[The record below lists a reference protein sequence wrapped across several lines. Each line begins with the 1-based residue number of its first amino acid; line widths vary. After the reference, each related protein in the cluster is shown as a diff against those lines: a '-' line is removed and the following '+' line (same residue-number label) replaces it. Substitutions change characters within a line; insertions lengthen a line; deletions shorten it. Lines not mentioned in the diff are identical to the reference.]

1 MIRFGD
7 GPISKLWFN
16 SIDRLIESFMVF
28 AGCRSGASLG
38 KDVRCKERKK
48 TKWLHRGILG
58 KGTCKGY
65 REYSGDPI
73 ALYVVRARR
82 VKVLLWRGIA

>member
-1 MIRFGD
+1 
-7 GPISKLWFN
+7 
-16 SIDRLIESFMVF
+16 MVF

-38 KDVRCKERKK
+38 KDVRCKEGKK
-48 TKWLHRGILG
+48 IKWLHRGILG